1 MSESLSEPTWS
12 TPKVYEFSDG
22 RVVTDF
28 ARTFLHVSKGVRAGE
43 PLVLTGWQSDL
54 LDDRE
59 TLLERFSRY
68 SEQFSDSIPRPP
80 HWGGYAVEPR
90 KIEFWQGRPSR
101 LHDRIVY
108 ERKGNDW
115 IIFRKNP

>member
-1 MSESLSEPTWS
+1 LQRQIRIEGHAEKLNEKLSDDYFASRPRESQLGAWAS
-12 TPKVYEFSDG
+12 
-22 RVVTDF
+22 
-28 ARTFLHVSKGVRAGE
+28 H
-43 PLVLTGWQSDL
+43 QSDE

-68 SEQFSDSIPRPP
+68 AEQFPDSIPRPP
-80 HWGGYAVEPR
+80 HWGGYTVDPR

-108 ERKGNDW
+108 ERKDNDW
-115 IIFRKNP
+115 IVFRKNP